1 MSQTLLWDNCP
12 SLPSLLEPNVRDNQL
27 WLKGTDYEAQAE
39 LGAVMIAK
47 PETEFITEWCVMY
60 DTERCNASTP
70 CSRRLQRENWSVTS
84 ELCVLSVTA
93 GVSTVRLSPGVSEQW
108 AVVAPGSRHHRPHPG
123 ADGTWEHRRQHRL
136 SQGEGGWS
144 RGKQR
149 PKVYMSICICCQLSS
164 HIIKLVSESFRLKL
178 CQFVTIT
185 IYFSKKWKKL
195 LTFPH
200 ISECI
205 DLVSS
210 LRADNYDYIVG
221 EQPIGNKLFRQFCQ
235 SNKKLYTHYNDFL
248 DDVDNYET
256 VLEENRTHEAQKIF
270 TEYLSKPLGKFSFKD
285 IKPRC
290 ASKNRWTYI

>member
-1 MSQTLLWDNCP
+1 MGLITLFFQIEWATWRTWGRHGSETSCP
-12 SLPSLLEPNVRDNQL
+12 NP
-27 WLKGTDYEAQAE
+27 A
-39 LGAVMIAK
+39 IAAG
-47 PETEFITEWCVMY
+47 V
-60 DTERCNASTP
+60 
-70 CSRRLQRENWSVTS
+70 QRERQSVLIERQRLWGPGGAGRRDDCQAGDWIYHSVMCDVWHWAMQRLHTEHQEGHWDNWSVTS
-84 ELCVLSVTA
+84 ELRDHLVTA
-93 GVSTVRLSPGVSEQW
+93 WASSWVRLSPGESEQW
-108 AVVAPGSRHHRPHPG
+108 AVVAPGSRHHRLHPG

-149 PKVYMSICICCQLSS
+149 PKVCVKEGILQMSENLTICL
-164 HIIKLVSESFRLKL
+164 H
-178 CQFVTIT
+178 
-185 IYFSKKWKKL
+185 FSKKWKKL

-205 DLVSS
+205 DLVST

-235 SNKKLYTHYNDFL
+235 SNRKHYTHYNDFL

-270 TEYLSKPLGKFSFKD
+270 TEYLSKPLGKFSLK
-285 IKPRC
+285 
-290 ASKNRWTYI
+290 